1 MKNYWKPPK
10 YGNRKV
16 TVGGE
21 TFDSQREYDRY
32 CQLRLMEKAGLI
44 KELRRQVK
52 FVLIPSQKKNG
63 KVAEREC
70 AYYADFVYLEKVGL
84 GEWQTVVEDAKGMK
98 TEVYKI
104 KKKLM
109 RYVYGYEVKE
119 V

>member
-10 YGNRKV
+10 YGNRKI

-32 CQLRLMEKAGLI
+32 CQLRLMEKAGMI

-52 FVLIPSQKKNG
+52 YVLIPAQKKDG

-84 GEWQTVVEDAKGMK
+84 GEWKTVVEDAKGMK

-109 RYVYGYEVKE
+109 RYVHGLEIKE